1 MTTPPGY
8 TPDPEKIANAVK
20 RSKTRAE
27 KYINDP
33 QKSKDLLDK
42 AYKKTGSY
50 EHSNGP
56 LSDFW
61 RDIKTLMRLLRAY
74 LRKDYTRIGWGS
86 IITVIAAILY
96 FVSPIDLVPDWFPLA
111 GFVDDAA
118 VVVFVI
124 AQLRAELAR
133 FSLWEKEATS
143 PPPIV
148 PPGEDIIDI

>member
-1 MTTPPGY
+1 MTTPPSY
-8 TPDPEKIANAVK
+8 TPDPEKVANAVK

-33 QKSKDLLDK
+33 QKSKELLDK

-50 EHSNGP
+50 EESSGP

-86 IITVIAAILY
+86 IITVIAAIIY

-124 AQLRAELAR
+124 AQLRSELTR
-133 FSLWEKEATS
+133 FTQWEKEAMS

>member
-1 MTTPPGY
+1 MTTPPRF
-8 TPDPEKIANAVK
+8 TPDPEQIAGAVK
-20 RSKTRAE
+20 RSKSRAE

-33 QKSKDLLDK
+33 QKSKELLDK

-50 EHSNGP
+50 EQSNGP

-74 LRKDYTRIGWGS
+74 LHKDYTRISWGS

-118 VVVFVI
+118 VLVFVI
-124 AQLRAELAR
+124 AQLRSELAK
-133 FSLWEKEATS
+133 FAQWEKDALT
-143 PPPIV
+143 PPPVV